1 MTTCL
6 SATRFDWP
14 WTRRSSGSLKQATRR
29 PRSAWR
35 GTRLPRCVMLG
46 LLLTCVPFPI
56 PSTFRQLFRSTFR
69 ALRSSSLLST
79 MSSDEKWPP
88 SCEGSSDPVPT
99 LWSGMHRMPSPGCTS
114 LTSRRRFQCYVS
126 SDGRGLKPVT
136 ASRPTQHAKEPK
148 QQGPCVFR
156 MALVVPVG
164 AGCCFLV
171 VTARLRARLDTWP
184 RLAGWPSCL
193 PCPSASR
200 PGRPRR
206 ALR

>member
-14 WTRRSSGSLKQATRR
+14 WTRRSSGSLKQATGK

-35 GTRLPRCVMLG
+35 GTRLPRCMMLG

-99 LWSGMHRMPSPGCTS
+99 L
-114 LTSRRRFQCYVS
+114 
-126 SDGRGLKPVT
+126 T

-171 VTARLRARLDTWP
+171 VTARSRARPGTWP
-184 RLAGWPSCL
+184 RLACWPSCL